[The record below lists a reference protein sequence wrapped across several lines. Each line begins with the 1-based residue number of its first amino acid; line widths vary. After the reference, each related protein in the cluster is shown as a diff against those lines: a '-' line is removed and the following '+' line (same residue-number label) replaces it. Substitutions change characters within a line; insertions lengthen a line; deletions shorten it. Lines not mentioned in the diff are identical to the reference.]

1 MGKNKKEKLNKYPL
15 VTVCTPTFNRRPF
28 IPVMLK
34 CFEHQTY
41 PKDKIEWIIIDDG
54 TDKIEDLVTHIPQV
68 RYLKYNEKLTLGQK
82 RNIGNDAAKGE
93 IIVYMDDDDY
103 YPPERISHAVDMLR
117 QSPKALCA
125 GSSAMFIHF
134 KHINKMYQF
143 GPYGPN
149 HSTAATFA
157 FKKELL
163 KQTRFDEVSCVA
175 EEKKFLKDYTIPFVQ
190 LESKKSIL
198 VFSHPHNSFDKKE
211 LLNQGPNPTIN
222 ETKISPSEI
231 VKEPE
236 ILKFFMEDI
245 DELLDNYEPGKPEN
259 KPDVTKQ
266 LTEIKATRENMI
278 KDHMQKQLEYQNTMQ
293 KIQMMNNPQVVQSRI
308 NELSVIVQEL
318 NIENNQLKE
327 KVKYLEDKIKQ
338 IVLEQIQKKSL
349 EKKIE
354 LSSVGPTVS

>member
-1 MGKNKKEKLNKYPL
+1 
-15 VTVCTPTFNRRPF
+15 
-28 IPVMLK
+28 MLK

-54 TDKIEDLVTHIPQV
+54 TDKIEDLVRHIPQV
-68 RYLKYNEKLTLGQK
+68 KYLKYNKKLTLGQK

-103 YPPERISHAVDMLR
+103 YPPERISHAVDMLK
-117 QSPKALCA
+117 QTPKALCA
-125 GSSAMFIHF
+125 GSSAMFIYF
-134 KHINKMYQF
+134 KHIDKMYQF

-163 KQTRFDEVSCVA
+163 NQTRFDEVSCVA

-190 LESKKSIL
+190 LESKKTIL
-198 VFSHPHNSFDKKE
+198 VFSHSHNSFDKKE
-211 LLNQGPNPTIN
+211 LLKQGPNPSVN
-222 ETKISPSEI
+222 ETKILPSDI

-236 ILKFFMEDI
+236 ILNFFMEDV
-245 DELLDNYEPGKPEN
+245 DKLLNNYEPGKPEN

-266 LTEIKATRENMI
+266 LMEIKATRENMI
-278 KDHMQKQLEYQNTMQ
+278 KDHMQKQMEYQDTIK
-293 KIQMMNNPQVVQSRI
+293 KIQTLNNPETAQNRI
-308 NELSVIVQEL
+308 NDLSIIIQEL

-327 KVKYLEDKIKQ
+327 KVKYLEDKVKQ
-338 IVLEQIQKKSL
+338 IIVEQIQKKTY
-349 EKKIE
+349 E
-354 LSSVGPTVS
+354 LSSKGPTFL